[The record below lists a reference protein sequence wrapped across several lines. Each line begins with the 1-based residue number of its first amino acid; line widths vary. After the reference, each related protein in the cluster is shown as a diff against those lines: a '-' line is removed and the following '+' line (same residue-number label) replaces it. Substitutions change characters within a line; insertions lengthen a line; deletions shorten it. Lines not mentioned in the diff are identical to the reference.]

1 MSNDAT
7 KVETTL
13 LNMSKLLKRVAE
25 DSVFIKKAGSLE
37 NLAKELP
44 PIEYAKL
51 CSSVGYNI
59 NCLYKGKRSL
69 LQHT

>member
-13 LNMSKLLKRVAE
+13 TNMSKLLKKISE
-25 DSVFIKKAGSLE
+25 DSMLVKRAGNLE

-51 CSSVGYNI
+51 CSSLGYNI
-59 NCLYKGKRSL
+59 NCIYKGML
-69 LQHT
+69 

>member
-13 LNMSKLLKRVAE
+13 SNMSKLVKKVAE
-25 DSVFIKKAGSLE
+25 DTALMRKAGNLDSLV
-37 NLAKELP
+37 KELP

-51 CSSVGYNI
+51 CSSLGYNI
-59 NCLYKGKRSL
+59 NCLYKGRPELK
-69 LQHT
+69 QPT

>member
-1 MSNDAT
+1 MSSDAT

-25 DSVFIKKAGSLE
+25 DTSLIKKAGNLDSLM
-37 NLAKELP
+37 KELP

-51 CSSVGYNI
+51 CSSLGYNI
-59 NCLYKGKRSL
+59 NCLYKSMSFII
-69 LQHT
+69 